1 MSKKT
6 KKPVDLNSLPVS
18 KRLKTAEELGAEV
31 AKIMNAASRKANKM
45 LAQYGF
51 AVNVKADFCKL
62 TETDSQ
68 EPQKSQENQ

>member
-1 MSKKT
+1 MKKKT
-6 KKPVDLNSLPVS
+6 KKPLDLNTLPVS
-18 KRLKTAEELGAEV
+18 ERLRTAEELGAEV

-62 TETDSQ
+62 QDLAEKES
-68 EPQKSQENQ
+68 EKA